1 MKIIISTILLLTSL
15 QTYAQFDYDSYMSFL
30 SKENLLQNRKLI
42 SLKVFQLEKH
52 GGQTITSSQ
61 QFNKNGL
68 PTKIVEFDQKGQVAG
83 NNDFVYD
90 ASGIIKKIETYK
102 KGKHENSTEF
112 EINLL
117 GQITTFTEY
126 GYSSYDGEKLFIWK
140 TLLEYNSNNTLKKII
155 KLQGDNRDTT
165 KISFYNS
172 LGVKTKT
179 RMNMDGLRTK
189 KIEYIYNKDSTEM
202 LEKHYENDTTVYST
216 ITHRYKNRKEIEK
229 IDPSTSKKPFYWK
242 YDTNGNV
249 IETNEAFFYVLYNKY
264 NSEGFLTNKTLE
276 ILFSDSD
283 EKNLP
288 KKIEFKYDYQFR
300 Q

>member
-1 MKIIISTILLLTSL
+1 MKIIITTILLLPSL
-15 QTYAQFDYDSYMSFL
+15 QTFAQFDYDLYVSFL
-30 SKENLLQNRKLI
+30 SQENLRHNSKLI
-42 SLKVFQLEKH
+42 SLKEYQLAKL

-68 PTKIVEFDQKGQVAG
+68 PTKIVDFDQKGQVAE
-83 NNDFVYD
+83 NKDFNYD
-90 ASGIIKKIETYK
+90 ASGFIKKIETYK

-112 EINLL
+112 EINQL
-117 GQITTFTEY
+117 GQITTYTDY
-126 GYSSYDGEKLFIWK
+126 GYSSYDGEKMFIWK
-140 TLLEYNSNNTLKKII
+140 TLLEYNSNNSLKKII

-165 KISFYNS
+165 EIDFYNG

-179 RMNMDGLRTK
+179 LMNMDGLRTK

-202 LEKHYENDTTVYST
+202 LEKHYENETTVYTT
-216 ITHRYKNRKEIEK
+216 IKHQYKNRKEIEK

-242 YDTNGNV
+242 YDPNGNV

-264 NSEGFLTNKTLE
+264 NSEGLLTNKTIE

-283 EKNLP
+283 EKDLP
-288 KKIEFKYDYQFR
+288 KKIEFKYEYQFR